1 MDFYCY
7 YSIFNSRNQEE
18 NEMETLEQL
27 ENAYF
32 ILKMQDKWNSED
44 YKYANELKEKI
55 RNLKGEQKCKI

>member
-55 RNLKGEQKCKI
+55 RNLKGEQKW

>member
-1 MDFYCY
+1 
-7 YSIFNSRNQEE
+7 
-18 NEMETLEQL
+18 METLEQL

-55 RNLKGEQKCKI
+55 RNLKGEQKCIF

>member
-44 YKYANELKEKI
+44 YKYANELK
-55 RNLKGEQKCKI
+55 

>member
-1 MDFYCY
+1 
-7 YSIFNSRNQEE
+7 
-18 NEMETLEQL
+18 METLEQL

-55 RNLKGEQKCKI
+55 RNLKGEQKCKN